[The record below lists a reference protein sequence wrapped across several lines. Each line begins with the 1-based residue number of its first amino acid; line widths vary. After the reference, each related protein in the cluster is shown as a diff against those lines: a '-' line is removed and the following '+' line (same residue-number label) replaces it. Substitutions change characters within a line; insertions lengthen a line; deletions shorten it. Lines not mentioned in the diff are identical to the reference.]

1 MPKMSQQDIQSAIK
15 TAIQSA
21 IDYVDSDIADQ
32 RERAQSYFDGN
43 VDLEHEEGRSRVG

>member
-1 MPKMSQQDIQSAIK
+1 MSKMSEQDIQSAIT

-21 IDYVDSDIADQ
+21 IDYVDSDIASQ

-43 VDLEHEEGRSRVG
+43 GL